1 MYLLVLVLVA
11 AVASFLIKII
21 MDWRSIETIKTEDV
35 NENYGNLDPGQYY
48 EEEKKSE
55 ILQVMIIID
64 KWNIIALYKC
74 FQGVHISIIYHFR
87 IRQNKD

>member
-21 MDWRSIETIKTEDV
+21 MDWRSIETTETEDV

-64 KWNIIALYKC
+64 K
-74 FQGVHISIIYHFR
+74 
-87 IRQNKD
+87 

>member
-1 MYLLVLVLVA
+1 MYILVLVVVA
-11 AVASFLIKII
+11 AVASFLIKKI
-21 MDWRSIETIKTEDV
+21 MDWRSIETTETEDV

-64 KWNIIALYKC
+64 K
-74 FQGVHISIIYHFR
+74 
-87 IRQNKD
+87 

>member
-1 MYLLVLVLVA
+1 MDILVLVVVA

-21 MDWRSIETIKTEDV
+21 MDWRSIETTETEDV

-55 ILQVMIIID
+55 ILHTND
-64 KWNIIALYKC
+64 HY
-74 FQGVHISIIYHFR
+74 
-87 IRQNKD
+87 